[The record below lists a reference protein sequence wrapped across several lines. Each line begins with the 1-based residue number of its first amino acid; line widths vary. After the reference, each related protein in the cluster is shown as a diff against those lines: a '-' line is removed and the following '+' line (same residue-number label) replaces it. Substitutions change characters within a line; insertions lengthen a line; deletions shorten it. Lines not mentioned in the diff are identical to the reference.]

1 MGPRNE
7 LAKPIP
13 AVPEGSKKALQLA
26 LKYSYKLYAVLQIDK
41 LKSPALERK
50 PFQKINLYFSI

>member
-26 LKYSYKLYAVLQIDK
+26 LKYSYKLYAVLQIVK
-41 LKSPALERK
+41 PKSPDLERK
-50 PFQKINLYFSI
+50 PF